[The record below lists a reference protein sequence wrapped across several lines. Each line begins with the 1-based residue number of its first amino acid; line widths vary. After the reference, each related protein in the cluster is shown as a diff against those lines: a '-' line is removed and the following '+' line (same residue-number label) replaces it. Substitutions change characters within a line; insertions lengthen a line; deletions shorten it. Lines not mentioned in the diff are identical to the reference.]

1 MQRLLSVVGIARV
14 CLCLCLCVVAAR
26 ASVLTYHN
34 SLQRLGAYKVG
45 RLTLAGAAG
54 VHRDTGFNA
63 SLSGNIYAQPLY
75 WQPPGAKSGLI
86 VVATEYNS
94 VYALNEA
101 TGAIV
106 WQTQLAA
113 SVPLAQLPC
122 GNIDPMGI
130 TGTPVIDPDTA
141 TLYLDALTVTGNGPR
156 HLLYALSL
164 ADGLVLTGWPI
175 DMQAALIAKGASFD
189 SPHQGQRGAM
199 LLFNGKLY
207 ASYGG
212 NAGDCQPYHGTVA
225 QVAPASQTVEAYW
238 QTRGAR
244 GGIWA
249 QGGIAGDGEDLFVTT
264 GNTSGTTDW
273 ADGEAIIRLRP
284 GLAASTGTRDF
295 FTPSNWQALDGTD
308 KDLGGTEAL
317 PFDIKTSGGAQARRI
332 IAFGKDGN
340 AYLADR
346 HNLGGIGGA
355 LAVAPVSAGAIR
367 TAPAIYHT
375 DGAVMI
381 AFASIG
387 STQCRHT
394 NITMINVA
402 ASGVSPITF
411 AWCAS
416 MLGRGAPI
424 ITTTDGTANPIV
436 WAAGAEGDDLLHG
449 FNALNG
455 QSVFTDTAPAMS
467 GLHHFVTILATQ
479 RRFYIAA
486 DNTIYAYA
494 FGP

>member
-1 MQRLLSVVGIARV
+1 MRKLLSVLGIA
-14 CLCLCLCVVAAR
+14 CLCAVPAR
-26 ASVLTYHN
+26 AASVVTYHN
-34 SLQRLGAYKVG
+34 SLERLGAYKIG
-45 RLTLAGAAG
+45 RLTLAAAAG
-54 VHRDTGFNA
+54 VHRDAGFNA
-63 SLSGNIYAQPLY
+63 SFSGNVYAQPLY
-75 WQPPGAKSGLI
+75 WQPPGAKSGVI
-86 VVATEYNS
+86 VVATESNS

-101 TGAIV
+101 TGVIV
-106 WQTQLAA
+106 WQKQLAP

-130 TGTPVIDPDTA
+130 TGTPVIDPATA
-141 TLYLDALTVTGNGPR
+141 TLYLDALTATDNGPK

-164 ADGLVLTGWPI
+164 ADGSVLANWPI
-175 DMQAALIAKGASFD
+175 DMQAVLTSKGASFD
-189 SPHQGQRGAM
+189 SPHQGARGAL
-199 LLFNGKLY
+199 LLFQGKLY
-207 ASYGG
+207 VTYGG
-212 NAGDCQPYHGTVA
+212 NGGDCQPYHGTVA
-225 QVAPASQTVEAYW
+225 QVAPATQTVEAFW

-249 QGGIAGDGEDLFVTT
+249 QGGIAGDGDDLFVTT
-264 GNTSGTTDW
+264 GNTSGATQW
-273 ADGEAIIRLRP
+273 SDGEAIIRLKP
-284 GLAASTGTRDF
+284 GLAASTSTRDYF
-295 FTPSNWQALDGTD
+295 APSNWQALDGSD

-317 PFDIKTSGGAQARRI
+317 PFNIKNPGGGSAQRI

-346 HNLGGIGGA
+346 RNLGGIGGA
-355 LAVAPVSAGAIR
+355 LAVTPVSAGAIR

-375 DGAVMI
+375 DSAVMI

-416 MLGRGAPI
+416 MLGKGAPI
-424 ITTTDGTANPIV
+424 VTTSDGTANPIV
-436 WAAGAEGDDLLHG
+436 WAVGAEGDNLLHG
-449 FNALNG
+449 FNGSTG

-467 GLHHFVTILATQ
+467 GLHHFVTILATP
-479 RRFYIAA
+479 RRFYIGG
-486 DNTIYAYA
+486 DNTVYAYA
-494 FGP
+494 FAP

>member
-1 MQRLLSVVGIARV
+1 MRKLHSVLGIALV
-14 CLCLCLCVVAAR
+14 CLCAVPAR
-26 ASVLTYHN
+26 ASVVTYHN
-34 SLQRLGAYKVG
+34 SLQRLGAYKIG
-45 RLTLAGAAG
+45 GLTLAAAAG
-54 VHRDTGFNA
+54 VHRDPVFHA
-63 SLSGNIYAQPLY
+63 SFSGNVYAQPLY
-75 WQPPGAKSGLI
+75 WQPEGAKNGLI
-86 VVATEYNS
+86 VVATESNS

-106 WQTQLAA
+106 WQKQLAP

-130 TGTPVIDPDTA
+130 TGTPVIDPATA
-141 TLYLDALTVTGNGPR
+141 TLYLNALTATDNGPR

-164 ADGLVLTGWPI
+164 ADGSVLAGWPI
-175 DMQAALIAKGASFD
+175 DMQAALTAKGASFD
-189 SPHQGQRGAM
+189 SPHQGSRGAL
-199 LLFNGKLY
+199 LLFQGRLY
-207 ASYGG
+207 VTYGG
-212 NAGDCQPYHGTVA
+212 NGGDCQPYHGAVA

-249 QGGIAGDGEDLFVTT
+249 QGGIAGDGDDLFVTT

-284 GLAASTGTRDF
+284 GLAASTNPRDF
-295 FTPSNWQALDGTD
+295 FTPSNWQALDGSD

-317 PFDIKTSGGAQARRI
+317 PFNIKVPGGAPARRI
-332 IAFGKDGN
+332 IALGKDGN

-355 LAVAPVSAGAIR
+355 LAVAPVAAGAIR

-375 DGAVMI
+375 DSAVML
-381 AFASIG
+381 AFASTG
-387 STQCRHT
+387 STQCKGA
-394 NITMINVA
+394 NITMLNIA
-402 ASGVSPITF
+402 ASGVSPISF
-411 AWCAS
+411 AWCAA
-416 MLGRGAPI
+416 MAGKGAPI
-424 ITTTDGTANPIV
+424 VTTTDGAANPIV
-436 WAAGAEGDDLLHG
+436 WAAGAEGDNLLHG
-449 FNALNG
+449 FNALTG
-455 QSVFTDTAPAMS
+455 QSVFTDAAPTMS

-494 FGP
+494 FAP

>member
-1 MQRLLSVVGIARV
+1 MR
-14 CLCLCLCVVAAR
+14 
-26 ASVLTYHN
+26 
-34 SLQRLGAYKVG
+34 
-45 RLTLAGAAG
+45 
-54 VHRDTGFNA
+54 
-63 SLSGNIYAQPLY
+63 
-75 WQPPGAKSGLI
+75 
-86 VVATEYNS
+86 
-94 VYALNEA
+94 
-101 TGAIV
+101 
-106 WQTQLAA
+106 
-113 SVPLAQLPC
+113 
-122 GNIDPMGI
+122 
-130 TGTPVIDPDTA
+130 
-141 TLYLDALTVTGNGPR
+141 
-156 HLLYALSL
+156 LSL
-164 ADGLVLTGWPI
+164 ADGGVLTGWPI

-225 QVAPASQTVEAYW
+225 QIAPASQTVEAYW

-284 GLAASTGTRDF
+284 GLAASTSTRDF

-332 IAFGKDGN
+332 IAFRQGRQRLSRRPHN
-340 AYLADR
+340 PRR
-346 HNLGGIGGA
+346 HRRGARGGA
-355 LAVAPVSAGAIR
+355 RVGRRDPHRARDLSHRRRGNDRVREHRQHPVPAHQHHDDQRRGERGVA
-367 TAPAIYHT
+367 
-375 DGAVMI
+375 
-381 AFASIG
+381 
-387 STQCRHT
+387 
-394 NITMINVA
+394 
-402 ASGVSPITF
+402 ITF

-424 ITTTDGTANPIV
+424 ITTTDGAANPIV
-436 WAAGAEGDDLLHG
+436 WAVGAEGDDLLHG

-455 QSVFTDTAPAMS
+455 QSVFTDTRARDERAAPFRHDPRDAAALLRRRGQH
-467 GLHHFVTILATQ
+467 GLCVCVRAVELGLNWRHFSPI
-479 RRFYIAA
+479 RH
-486 DNTIYAYA
+486 
-494 FGP
+494 GPDKPGHDECIWRKKRTLHSESHG